1 MTEGKS
7 GFQVPIHAV
16 EQDGWPSLIHTVS
29 MDAVVKIAILVLFP
43 IIYGATTVAKPVL
56 CNHATVGVV
65 CVPGPGMTSTCDYE
79 DSCISLPNPTAPV
92 QILAY

>member
-43 IIYGATTVAKPVL
+43 ISYGATTVAKPVL
-56 CNHATVGVV
+56 CNHATL
-65 CVPGPGMTSTCDYE
+65 CVPGPGMAGHDLY
-79 DSCISLPNPTAPV
+79 LR
-92 QILAY
+92 LRG